1 MEEKQTFGE
10 FLKLL
15 IKDTGMTNTEFYTE
29 LGIKKPYF
37 YEILSGKT
45 NPPPAHLQFKSIE
58 ILRPSK
64 TDICKFFDLA
74 AKERNEIP
82 ADIIQIIKSNPEL
95 AEKIRRDT
103 DYECVQMEAT
113 WR

>member
-15 IKDTGMTNTEFYTE
+15 IKDAGMTNTEFYTK

-58 ILRPSK
+58 ILRPSE
-64 TDICKFFDLA
+64 TDICKFYDLA
-74 AKERNEIP
+74 ANERNEIP
-82 ADIIQIIKSNPEL
+82 VDIIRIIKTNPEL
-95 AEKIRRDT
+95 ADKIRKNT
-103 DYECVQMEAT
+103 AYKYV
-113 WR
+113 